1 MTRRCWNWPPE
12 HIQIGWVS
20 KFGRLLTIKNLP
32 FAWQWACAIF
42 WRARTALELACR
54 QSNRALHSSTG
65 AVQSREYSLLRRVF
79 VGLDL
84 SRSSASVETDENSPL
99 RFWWKVSCR
108 YSQHGGVLRRYHSA
122 ECHCARSCRGSHVME
137 AGGYRAPANP
147 VFFFLSTFIVKFQY
161 IATVV
166 GVGTCQEHHR
176 AVERC
181 SCTSP
186 TAVCS
191 SGACNVHHSR
201 CDAPSVG
208 RCRTASV
215 CECSC

>member
-1 MTRRCWNWPPE
+1 MWSPRGQQQAEGRILLNEQVVSFPMGSAHLNTGDRCSEAEKMTRRCWNWPPE

-147 VFFFLSTFIVKFQY
+147 VFFF
-161 IATVV
+161 
-166 GVGTCQEHHR
+166 
-176 AVERC
+176 
-181 SCTSP
+181 
-186 TAVCS
+186 
-191 SGACNVHHSR
+191 
-201 CDAPSVG
+201 
-208 RCRTASV
+208 
-215 CECSC
+215 

>member
-1 MTRRCWNWPPE
+1 MPGNGRVRYSGERERHWNWLFDSRIE
-12 HIQIGWVS
+12 
-20 KFGRLLTIKNLP
+20 P
-32 FAWQWACAIF
+32 FT
-42 WRARTALELACR
+42 ARQVQCR
-54 QSNRALHSSTG
+54 VANT
-65 AVQSREYSLLRRVF
+65 
-79 VGLDL
+79 
-84 SRSSASVETDENSPL
+84 SASVETDENSLL

-108 YSQHGGVLRRYHSA
+108 YSQHGGVLRQYHSA

-147 VFFFLSTFIVKFQY
+147 VFFLSTFIVKFQY